1 MPGSVTIST
10 ATTVLPLSL
19 CTAFEESREF
29 PGSGN
34 EYRNGEFQGAAEATT
49 SRRRWRL
56 SKRITPTTLAT
67 LRTFYG
73 ARKGPHQAFYFYY
86 PFSEH
91 DPTGVSAT
99 GRYLVRFDSA
109 WQQESYIARIGTNLQ
124 LIEIA

>member
-1 MPGSVTIST
+1 MPGSVTTST

-29 PGSGN
+29 PGAGN
-34 EYRNGEFQGAAEATT
+34 EYRNGEFQGKAEAAT

-56 SKRITPTTLAT
+56 SKRIAPTTLAT
-67 LRTFYG
+67 LRTFYF
-73 ARKGPHQAFYFYY
+73 ARKGPHEAFYFYY

-99 GRYLVRFDSA
+99 GRYQVRFDSE
-109 WQQESYIARIGTNLQ
+109 WQQESYIARMGTNLQ

>member
-1 MPGSVTIST
+1 MPGSVTTST

-67 LRTFYG
+67 LRTFYF
-73 ARKGPHQAFYFYY
+73 ARKGPHAAFYFYY

-99 GRYLVRFDSA
+99 GRYLVRFDSE